1 MIETIVARC
10 VRKPWMVIAIGLVLT
25 GLSLFYVITH
35 FAITTD
41 TNELISS
48 KVPYRQDEIAFAEAF
63 PQTQDLIV
71 AVIDAATPEAAEIA
85 AGKLVAGLVARPD
98 LFRFVR
104 QPEAL
109 PFFARNGLLLL
120 PKERV
125 AASTRQIEAAAPLLG
140 ALKRDPTLRG
150 VTQAIAGLL
159 SPDAGG
165 VGSGANLQMLAG
177 ATPLFI
183 SLADTLQAELD
194 GDPAQLSWQAALTED
209 SATRGD
215 NQRQIVLA
223 QPVLDYNALE
233 PGARSIGIL
242 RQIAADAGATAD
254 NGIQL
259 RLTGPVPLADEE
271 FATVAQNAELNG
283 ALTVLAI
290 AVLLF
295 LALRSGRLIMAV
307 LATLFV
313 GLVVTFAL
321 GLLLVG
327 ELNLI
332 SVAFAVLFIGLG
344 VDFGIQLSTRY
355 RAERFAA
362 QGTPGVGL
370 RPAILS
376 AARAVG
382 LSLTL
387 AAASL
392 LAGFFS
398 FLPTQ
403 FRGVSELG
411 LIAGIGMIVAYVASL
426 TVLPALMTVMRL
438 PEETRPL
445 ETHALARVD
454 HFIAGH
460 RKLMIAL
467 TVLATLVGVP
477 SLLAVHF
484 DSNPMNLRSQTVESV
499 ATFLDLSRKPQTAPN
514 TLEVLVPDEADIGA
528 MTARLDGLPE
538 VDHTVSLATFLPQDQ
553 PEKLALIQE
562 ARTALQPVFALSQV
576 GPASSDEATVAALAQ
591 ASQAL
596 AQASGAIDRP
606 VAGAMK
612 NLGQVLQRLAEAT
625 PETRQRAQDA
635 VFAYFPRLI
644 TSLKT
649 SLSAAT
655 ITRGSLPAD
664 LVADWVA
671 PDGRARIEVLP
682 SGDSNDN
689 VVLQRFAEAVRS
701 VAPDASG
708 PPIGITEAGKVI
720 VKAFQQAGLFAL
732 VAITIILW
740 IALRRLGDVLL
751 ALGPLA
757 LAGLWTLEF
766 SSAIGLPL
774 NFANIIALPL
784 MFGVGV
790 AFHIYYLIAWRSGV
804 GDALASS
811 LTRAIFFS
819 ALTTGTAFGSLWA
832 SNHPGTASMGELLAI
847 SLVFTLIAAFLVVP
861 AFLGPPPKPAEVPSD
876 LH

>member
-10 VRKPWMVIAIGLVLT
+10 VRRPWLVIAFGVVLT
-25 GLSLFYVITH
+25 GLSFFYVVTH

-41 TNELISS
+41 TNKLISS
-48 KVPYRQDEIAFAEAF
+48 KVSYRQDEIAFAQAF

-71 AVIDAATPEAAEIA
+71 AVINTATPEAAENA
-85 AGKLVAGLVARPD
+85 AGRLVAGLAARPD
-98 LFRFVR
+98 IFRFVR
-104 QPEAL
+104 QPETL
-109 PFFARNGLLLL
+109 PFFAKNGLLLL
-120 PKERV
+120 PQDRV
-125 AASTRQIEAAAPLLG
+125 AALTRQIEGAAPLIG
-140 ALKRDPTLRG
+140 ALERDPTLRG
-150 VTQAIAGLL
+150 LARTITGLL
-159 SPDAGG
+159 TQGAGG
-165 VGSGANLQMLAG
+165 RGGNVQMLSGVA
-177 ATPLFI
+177 PLFT
-183 SLADTLQAELD
+183 SVADTLQAVLD
-194 GDPAQLSWQAALTED
+194 GDPAQLSWQNAFTAD
-209 SATRGD
+209 SAARGD
-215 NQRQIVLA
+215 NHQQIVLA

-233 PGARSIGIL
+233 PGAQAIGVL
-242 RQIAADAGATAD
+242 RQIAADAGVTAD
-254 NGIQL
+254 NGIEL

-271 FATVAQNAELNG
+271 FATVAQNAGLNG

-290 AVLLF
+290 AVLLI
-295 LALRSGRLIMAV
+295 LALRSGRLILSV
-307 LATLFV
+307 LGTLVV

-362 QGTPGVGL
+362 QGTEGSRL
-370 RPAILS
+370 QPAILS
-376 AARAVG
+376 ATRAVG

-445 ETHALARVD
+445 ETRALARVD

-460 RKLMIAL
+460 RTLLIAL
-467 TVLATLVGVP
+467 TVLATLAGVP
-477 SLLAVHF
+477 SLVALRF

-499 ATFLDLSRKPQTAPN
+499 ATFLDLSRKSETAPN
-514 TLEVLVPDEADIGA
+514 KLEVLVQDEADIA
-528 MTARLDGLPE
+528 PMVTRLDALPE
-538 VDHTVSLATFLPQDQ
+538 VARTVSLATFLPQNQ
-553 PEKLALIQE
+553 AEKLGLIQE
-562 ARTALQPVFALSQV
+562 ARAALQPVFAPDQAA
-576 GPASSDEATVAALAQ
+576 PAPADEETVAALSE
-591 ASQAL
+591 ASKGL
-596 AQASGAIDRP
+596 AQASDAIDRP

-612 NLGQVLQRLAEAT
+612 NLGQVLGRLVDASPEAR
-625 PETRQRAQDA
+625 ERAQGA
-635 VFAYFPRLI
+635 VFEYFPQLVAN
-644 TSLKT
+644 LKT
-649 SLSAAT
+649 SLSAET
-655 ITRGSLPAD
+655 VTRRDLPAE
-664 LVADWVA
+664 LVTDWVA
-671 PDGRARIEVLP
+671 TDGRARIEISP
-682 SGDSNDN
+682 TGDSNDN
-689 VVLQRFAEAVRS
+689 AVLQRFADVVRT
-701 VAPDASG
+701 VAPNASG

-720 VKAFQQAGLFAL
+720 VRAFLQAGLFAL

-740 IALRRLGDVLL
+740 IALRRLSDVVL
-751 ALGPLA
+751 ALGPLV
-757 LAGLWTLEF
+757 LAGFWTLEF

-804 GDALASS
+804 ADVLASS

-832 SNHPGTASMGELLAI
+832 SSHPGTSSMGELLAI

-861 AFLGPPPKPAEVPSD
+861 AFLGPPPKPSKAASPSD
-876 LH
+876 

>member
-10 VRKPWMVIAIGLVLT
+10 VRRPWPVIAIGLALT

-41 TNELISS
+41 TNKLISS
-48 KVPYRQDEIAFAEAF
+48 KVPYRQDEIAFAGAF

-71 AVIDAATPEAAEIA
+71 AVIEAATPEAAENA
-85 AGKLVAGLVARPD
+85 AGKLAKGLGARPD

-104 QPEAL
+104 QPGAL
-109 PFFARNGLLLL
+109 PFLARNGLLLL
-120 PKERV
+120 PQEQV
-125 AASTRQIEAAAPLLG
+125 AAVTQQIEAAAPLLG
-140 ALKRDPTLRG
+140 ALNRDPTLRG
-150 VTQAIAGLL
+150 LARTITGLVMRGAADRG
-159 SPDAGG
+159 PDADMPTL
-165 VGSGANLQMLAG
+165 SGAA
-177 ATPLFI
+177 PLFTSI
-183 SLADTLQAELD
+183 ADTLQAVLD
-194 GDPAQLSWQAALTED
+194 GDPARLSWQDAFNADTAA
-209 SATRGD
+209 RGD
-215 NQRQIVLA
+215 HRRQIVLA

-233 PGARSIGIL
+233 PGAQAIGVL
-242 RQIAADAGATAD
+242 RRIAAEAGVNAD

-271 FATVAQNAELNG
+271 FATVAQNAGLNG

-290 AVLLF
+290 AALLF

-321 GLLLVG
+321 GLLFVG

-362 QGTPGVGL
+362 PPTAEAGL
-370 RPAILS
+370 RQAIRS

-392 LAGFFS
+392 LAGFLS

-411 LIAGIGMIVAYVASL
+411 QIAGIGMIVAYVASL

-445 ETHALARVD
+445 ETRALARVD
-454 HFIAGH
+454 DFIAGH

-467 TVLATLVGVP
+467 TVLATLAGVP
-477 SLLAVHF
+477 SLIALRF

-499 ATFLDLSRKPQTAPN
+499 ATFLDLSRNPETAPN
-514 TLEVLVPDEADIGA
+514 TLEVLVSGEADVGPMA
-528 MTARLDGLPE
+528 ARLNALPE
-538 VDHTVSLATFLPQDQ
+538 VDHTVSLASFLPQNQ
-553 PEKLALIQE
+553 PQKLAVIGQ
-562 ARTALQPVFALSQV
+562 AKAALQPVLAFDQPR
-576 GPASSDEATVAALAQ
+576 PAPSDEATVAASTE
-591 ASQAL
+591 ASQVL
-596 AQASGAIDRP
+596 ARASDAIDRP

-612 NLGQVLQRLAEAT
+612 NLGQVLQRLAEAA
-625 PETRQRAQDA
+625 PQTRRRAQEA
-635 VFAYFPRLI
+635 IFAYFPQLI
-644 TSLKT
+644 ASLKT
-649 SLSAAT
+649 SLSAAA
-655 ITRGSLPAD
+655 ITRSGLPAE

-671 PDGRARIEVLP
+671 PDGRARIEISP

-689 VVLQRFAEAVRS
+689 AVLQRFADAVRT
-701 VAPDASG
+701 VAPTASG

-720 VKAFQQAGLFAL
+720 VRAFLQAGLFAL
-732 VAITIILW
+732 VAITVILW
-740 IALRRLGDVLL
+740 IALRRLGDVV
-751 ALGPLA
+751 LA
-757 LAGLWTLEF
+757 LAHWCLPASGRWNF
-766 SSAIGLPL
+766 PRRSAC
-774 NFANIIALPL
+774 
-784 MFGVGV
+784 
-790 AFHIYYLIAWRSGV
+790 R
-804 GDALASS
+804 
-811 LTRAIFFS
+811 
-819 ALTTGTAFGSLWA
+819 
-832 SNHPGTASMGELLAI
+832 
-847 SLVFTLIAAFLVVP
+847 
-861 AFLGPPPKPAEVPSD
+861 
-876 LH
+876 